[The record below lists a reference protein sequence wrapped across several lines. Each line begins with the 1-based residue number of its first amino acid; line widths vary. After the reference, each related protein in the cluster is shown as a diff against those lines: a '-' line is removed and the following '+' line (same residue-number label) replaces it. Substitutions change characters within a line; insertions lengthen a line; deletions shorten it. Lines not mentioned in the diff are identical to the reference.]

1 VRHGRA
7 CSNEMRVQRD
17 AAEAVILHED
27 HEQLRNPTR
36 VALMVKEMQEHL
48 EQLLWEHAAR
58 STEVPQELRESDARL
73 DRLRKRLREGDPDMA
88 ADEIRAAIERAEAKR
103 RQLRLGLQEGAE
115 VSRVAAAVPR
125 AVEICDQRIALGLL
139 GDAKATEEARLV
151 LRELVSDRIRLSP
164 KPDGSL
170 WAHSAMQPAVLL
182 LATGYRG
189 RGDPIC
195 RVPGVPLDAR
205 LK

>member
-1 VRHGRA
+1 
-7 CSNEMRVQRD
+7 
-17 AAEAVILHED
+17 
-27 HEQLRNPTR
+27 
-36 VALMVKEMQEHL
+36 
-48 EQLLWEHAAR
+48 
-58 STEVPQELRESDARL
+58 
-73 DRLRKRLREGDPDMA
+73 MA

>member
-1 VRHGRA
+1 IRDFHVTG
-7 CSNEMRVQRD
+7 VQ
-17 AAEAVILHED
+17 
-27 HEQLRNPTR
+27 TC
-36 VALMVKEMQEHL
+36 ALPI
-48 EQLLWEHAAR
+48 

-170 WAHSAMQPAVLL
+170 WAHS
-182 LATGYRG
+182 
-189 RGDPIC
+189 
-195 RVPGVPLDAR
+195 
-205 LK
+205 

>member
-1 VRHGRA
+1 
-7 CSNEMRVQRD
+7 MRVQRD

-189 RGDPIC
+189 RGDRI
-195 RVPGVPLDAR
+195 
-205 LK
+205 